1 MSNFVAGPYTATYN
15 GVALGLTTQGFTL
28 SHEFFKRLITGDV
41 FGDGPVNAIY
51 RGRAQFVEFEALEAE
66 STGVIAL
73 TEPYGAGTPLVS
85 GVIGQFDQ
93 TVGDCTG
100 VSKALVLTKVSGS
113 CATPATVSLP
123 LAVLAEGYPVRALY
137 GQDLRTIPL
146 RLRIYPDD
154 TTGVFGTR
162 T

>member
-1 MSNFVAGPYTATYN
+1 MSNFVAGPYTATYG

-51 RGRAQFVEFEALEAE
+51 RGRAQFVEFESLEAE
-66 STGVIAL
+66 NAGILDL

-93 TVGDCTG
+93 TVGSCVG
-100 VSKALVLTKVSGS
+100 VAAPLILTKVSGS
-113 CATPATVSLP
+113 CATPATVTLP
-123 LAVLAEGYPVRALY
+123 LSVLAEGYPVRALY

-146 RLRIYPDD
+146 RLRIYPDE
-154 TTGVFGTR
+154 TTGVFGAR

>member
-1 MSNFVAGPYTATYN
+1 MSNFVAGPYTATYD

-51 RGRAQFVEFEALEAE
+51 RGRAQFVEFESLEAE
-66 STGVIAL
+66 NAGVLAL
-73 TEPYGAGTPLVS
+73 TEPYGAGTQLVS

-93 TVGDCTG
+93 TSGDCTG
-100 VSKALVLTKVSGS
+100 VSKALVLTKVAGS
-113 CATPATVSLP
+113 CATPATVSFP
-123 LAVLAEGYPVRALY
+123 LSVLAEGYPVRALY

-146 RLRIYPDD
+146 RLRVYPNDS
-154 TTGVFGTR
+154 TGIFGTR